1 MRIIDVHIHV
11 GHLYEWT
18 ESARTVWMY
27 TGIYAPKIFDREGN
41 RLSQEYGDAIK
52 DEGVFLVILIPE
64 YYPETNGILP
74 FEGCE

>member
-18 ESARTVWMY
+18 ESARIVWMY

-52 DEGVFLVILIPE
+52 DEGVLE
-64 YYPETNGILP
+64 ESYPGILSRNERHP
-74 FEGCE
+74 AV